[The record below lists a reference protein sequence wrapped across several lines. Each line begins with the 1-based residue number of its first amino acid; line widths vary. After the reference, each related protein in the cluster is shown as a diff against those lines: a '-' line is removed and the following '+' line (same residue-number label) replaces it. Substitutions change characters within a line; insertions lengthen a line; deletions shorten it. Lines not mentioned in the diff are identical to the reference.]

1 MPTGTISQNAS
12 VGGLSIQS
20 TVTRTAS
27 SQIGHE
33 SAPQLPAAKAGT
45 LSTRTDDNTGVVTL
59 AAGHGLEMGDVVDV
73 YWSGSGNYRY
83 GMDVTAVDGNDVTV
97 DGGAGANLPAQDTAV
112 TVAEQVTIDTDF
124 GGDLVKMIVACA
136 TYRGHIAF
144 RDATPT
150 VLKEVELPAGE
161 SWAWVA
167 DQGIANPLAGN
178 PVNDIKA
185 SNGDSSGPATLR
197 IGVLYDGQS

>member
-1 MPTGTISQNAS
+1 MPTGSIGQIAS

-33 SAPQLPAAKAGT
+33 SDPQLPAAKAGT
-45 LSTRTDDNTGVVTL
+45 LTTRTDDNTGVVTL
-59 AAGHGLEMGDVVDV
+59 AAGHEIEVGDVVDV

-83 GMDVTAVDGNDVTV
+83 GMDVTVVDGNDVTV
-97 DGGAGANLPAQDTAV
+97 DGGAGANLPAEDTAV
-112 TVAEQVTIDTDF
+112 TVGVQVAIDTDF
-124 GGDLVKMIVACA
+124 DGDLVKMIVACS

-150 VLKEVELPAGE
+150 VLKEAELPAGE
-161 SWAWVA
+161 AWGWIS

-178 PVNDIKA
+178 PVNDIKV
-185 SNGDSSGPATLR
+185 SNGDSSGTATLR

>member
-1 MPTGTISQNAS
+1 
-12 VGGLSIQS
+12 
-20 TVTRTAS
+20 
-27 SQIGHE
+27 
-33 SAPQLPAAKAGT
+33 
-45 LSTRTDDNTGVVTL
+45 
-59 AAGHGLEMGDVVDV
+59 
-73 YWSGSGNYRY
+73 
-83 GMDVTAVDGNDVTV
+83 
-97 DGGAGANLPAQDTAV
+97 
-112 TVAEQVTIDTDF
+112 
-124 GGDLVKMIVACA
+124 MIVACA

>member
-1 MPTGTISQNAS
+1 MPTATLTQVAS
-12 VGGLSIQS
+12 VAGLSIQS
-20 TVTRTAS
+20 ALARTAS
-27 SQIGHE
+27 SQISHE
-33 SAPQLPAAKAGT
+33 STPPLPAAKAGS

-73 YWSGSGNYRY
+73 YWAGAGNYRY
-83 GMDVTAVDGNDVTV
+83 GMDVTAVNGNDVTV

-112 TVAEQVTIDTDF
+112 TVGEQVTIDTDF
-124 GGDLVKMIVACA
+124 DGDLVKLIVANCSLRA
-136 TYRGHIAF
+136 HIAF

-150 VLKEVELPAGE
+150 VLKEVELQANE
-161 SWAWVA
+161 AWSWVA
-167 DQGIANPLAGN
+167 GQGIANPLAGS

-185 SNGDSSGPATLR
+185 SNGDASGTATLR